1 MRKLIF
7 FILLLLLL
15 LLTGYSIINKVHHN
29 VELEKSINYIVED
42 VNNTEISIKTLT
54 DFDWDKG
61 FLFTPYSTQEG
72 IDEQLGV
79 HFNDPSNIDWRDDIY
94 LLVFMKDD
102 KVVQYVEIERQ
113 GADFKL
119 REKEYLTP
127 SNDVII
133 IERY

>member
-7 FILLLLLL
+7 FVFLLLL
-15 LLTGYSIINKVHHN
+15 LLTGYSILNKVSHN
-29 VELEKSINYIVED
+29 VELGKSIYSIVED

-61 FLFTPYSTQEG
+61 FLFTPYSTQKG

-79 HFNDPSNIDWRDDIY
+79 HFKDPSNIDWRDDIY
-94 LLVFMKDD
+94 LLVFMEDD
-102 KVVQYVEIERQ
+102 KVVQYVEIDRQ

-119 REKEYLTP
+119 GEKEYLTP
-127 SNDVII
+127 YDDVII

>member
-7 FILLLLLL
+7 FVLLLLL
-15 LLTGYSIINKVHHN
+15 LLTGYSILNKVPHN
-29 VELEKSINYIVED
+29 VELGKSINSIVEN
-42 VNNTEISIKTLT
+42 VNNTEISIKTLA

-61 FLFTPYSTQEG
+61 FLFTPYSTQKG

-79 HFNDPSNIDWRDDIY
+79 HFKDPSNIDWRDDIY
-94 LLVFMKDD
+94 LLVFMEND
-102 KVVQYVEIERQ
+102 KVVQYVEIDRQ

-119 REKEYLTP
+119 GEKEYLTP
-127 SNDVII
+127 SDDVII

>member
-7 FILLLLLL
+7 FVFLLLL
-15 LLTGYSIINKVHHN
+15 LLTGYNILNKVSHN
-29 VELEKSINYIVED
+29 VELGKSIYSIVED

-61 FLFTPYSTQEG
+61 FLFTPYSTQKG

-79 HFNDPSNIDWRDDIY
+79 HFKDPSNIDWRDDIY
-94 LLVFMKDD
+94 LLVFMEDD
-102 KVVQYVEIERQ
+102 KVVQYVEIDRQ

-119 REKEYLTP
+119 GEKEYLTP
-127 SNDVII
+127 SDDVII

>member
-7 FILLLLLL
+7 FVFLLLL
-15 LLTGYSIINKVHHN
+15 LLTGYSILNKVSHN
-29 VELEKSINYIVED
+29 VELGKSIYSIVED

-61 FLFTPYSTQEG
+61 FLFTPYSTQKG

-79 HFNDPSNIDWRDDIY
+79 HFKDPSNIDWRDDIY
-94 LLVFMKDD
+94 LLVFMEDD
-102 KVVQYVEIERQ
+102 KVVQYVEIDRQ

-119 REKEYLTP
+119 GEKEYLTP
-127 SNDVII
+127 SDDVII